1 MRFEL
6 YLKAFLR
13 LQKVRISKL
22 RGIGHDFIKLG
33 VCSQHKGLVLDSKTN
48 DILEFLTESV
58 AWGRARYLEVGM
70 LAVPDIQE
78 LARAYQRLH
87 KSVGALAAAR
97 PPVRGPSSKKALT
110 SIIFLRQPSI
120 ERRFGIGFRSVAAS
134 RLIERNRRPIHMKER
149 RPAA

>member
-13 LQKVRISKL
+13 LQKVKISKL

-33 VCSQHKGLVLDSKTN
+33 VCSQHKGLVIDSKTN
-48 DILEFLTESV
+48 LDLSTKRD

-87 KSVGALAAAR
+87 KSVGDALAATR
-97 PPVRGPSSKKALT
+97 LPVCEPSSKSTNLKN
-110 SIIFLRQPSI
+110 FLAPTSI
-120 ERRFGIGFRSVAAS
+120 ERRFRIGCLSAGVS

>member
-1 MRFEL
+1 MPFEL

-33 VCSQHKGLVLDSKTN
+33 VCSQHKGLVIDSKTN
-48 DILEFLTESV
+48 DILEFLTESF

-78 LARAYQRLH
+78 TCPRLSAAPQIGWRFSRCQTAGSQVKQQESANLNNFLAPTIDRKAIWNRIP
-87 KSVGALAAAR
+87 VG
-97 PPVRGPSSKKALT
+97 G
-110 SIIFLRQPSI
+110 
-120 ERRFGIGFRSVAAS
+120 RFEVDRT
-134 RLIERNRRPIHMKER
+134 
-149 RPAA
+149 